1 VILTRIKKDINSI
14 TGFVRKQGNG
24 AHVTVP
30 KDWIGLEVIV
40 RPLIKEQEEQFNK
53 EIKGLRIGTGKRD
66 KK

>member
-1 VILTRIKKDINSI
+1 MTRIKKDINAI

-40 RPLIKEQEEQFNK
+40 RPLIKEQEEQFDK
-53 EIKGLRIGTGKRD
+53 EIKGIRIGTGKRG

>member
-1 VILTRIKKDINSI
+1 VILTRIKKDINAI

-53 EIKGLRIGTGKRD
+53 EIKGLRIGRR
-66 KK
+66 KKI

>member
-1 VILTRIKKDINSI
+1 MTRIKKDINAI

-40 RPLIKEQEEQFNK
+40 RPLIKEQEAAFDK
-53 EIKGLRIGTGKRD
+53 EIKGIRIGRR
-66 KK
+66 KKI

>member
-1 VILTRIKKDINSI
+1 VILTRIKKDINAI

-53 EIKGLRIGTGKRD
+53 EIKGLRIGKGRKI
-66 KK
+66 

>member
-1 VILTRIKKDINSI
+1 LTRIKKDINAI

-40 RPLIKEQEEQFNK
+40 RPLVKAQEEEFDK
-53 EIKGLRIGTGKRD
+53 EIKGLRMSTGKGR

>member
-1 VILTRIKKDINSI
+1 MILTRIKKDINAI

-53 EIKGLRIGTGKRD
+53 EIKGLRIGKGRKI
-66 KK
+66 